1 MVYQSEKSGLH
12 GRYMYIGSDVLID
25 GRDVVAIFDMK
36 SVSRSR
42 EMKAFM
48 ESKKKAGKVIDISE
62 GEPKAIVVT
71 SEGVYLCP
79 VSVGT
84 LRNRISGPFDGEGD
98 E

>member
-1 MVYQSEKSGLH
+1 
-12 GRYMYIGSDVLID
+12 
-25 GRDVVAIFDMK
+25 
-36 SVSRSR
+36 
-42 EMKAFM
+42 MKAFM

-71 SEGVYLCP
+71 SEDVYLCP